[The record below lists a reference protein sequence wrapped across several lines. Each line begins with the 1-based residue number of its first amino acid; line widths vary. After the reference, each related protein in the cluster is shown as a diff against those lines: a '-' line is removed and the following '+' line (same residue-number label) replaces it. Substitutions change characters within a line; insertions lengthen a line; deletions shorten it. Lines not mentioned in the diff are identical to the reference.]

1 VRAADPLRDV
11 GELDERF
18 VGELAVA
25 LARGARDFD
34 RALHELRIAGSFGGL
49 RELVETREEPRP
61 VPARLVILQRVDPF
75 GQRDYEGL
83 DRVGIG
89 RIVLETGVDRS
100 AARVHAERIGCDAG
114 ALNGTRRVCATG
126 IQECAAD
133 GRNDGSRRSMN
144 EVTDRYAK
152 DTWQVFKIMGE
163 FVEGFETLRPFW
175 PSVSIFGS
183 ARIRTGN
190 PYYNLATRVAS
201 ALSKAGYGVI
211 TGGGPGVMEAANR
224 GAREG
229 SGRSIGLNI
238 KLPYE
243 QKPNSYA
250 ETVIDF
256 DYFFARKVMFVKY
269 ACGFVGLPGGFG
281 TLDEIF
287 EALTLKQTGKIHE
300 FPVVLMGRDYWQGL
314 LDWLSDQPLENRMIS
329 QRDLRLFTVT
339 DDVDEVVQ
347 IIDRHHQQRK
357 RRRGSPKPLRDTP

>member
-1 VRAADPLRDV
+1 VS
-11 GELDERF
+11 
-18 VGELAVA
+18 
-25 LARGARDFD
+25 D
-34 RALHELRIAGSFGGL
+34 RH
-49 RELVETREEPRP
+49 
-61 VPARLVILQRVDPF
+61 
-75 GQRDYEGL
+75 
-83 DRVGIG
+83 
-89 RIVLETGVDRS
+89 
-100 AARVHAERIGCDAG
+100 
-114 ALNGTRRVCATG
+114 
-126 IQECAAD
+126 
-133 GRNDGSRRSMN
+133 
-144 EVTDRYAK
+144 AK
-152 DTWQVFKIMGE
+152 DTWTVFKILGE

-183 ARIRTGN
+183 ARLRTGHR
-190 PYYNLATRVAS
+190 YYNLAVRVAS

-243 QKPNSYA
+243 QNPNGFA
-250 ETVIDF
+250 ETVIHF

-300 FPVVLMGRDYWQGL
+300 FPVILMGRDYWQGMV
-314 LDWLSDQPLENRMIS
+314 DWIEDRMLEERMIS
-329 QRDLRLFTVT
+329 RRDLRLFHVT

-347 IIDRHHQQRK
+347 IIDRNQQQRRK
-357 RRRGSPKPLRDTP
+357 RRGRNPLRDTP